1 MAAVYWAIKMKTAR
15 RISIMLNSFRLEYP
29 ILNLYR
35 ISICASEQL
44 NLQGPAMEPFENDLE
59 NEKYYAGLLHVNTVD
74 SMDDTAIEADMETAL
89 KEYDRVSADLGVFPK
104 SCRALVA
111 DPSQLT
117 RWIIGE
123 ERLHKL

>member
-1 MAAVYWAIKMKTAR
+1 
-15 RISIMLNSFRLEYP
+15 
-29 ILNLYR
+29 
-35 ISICASEQL
+35 
-44 NLQGPAMEPFENDLE
+44 MEPFENDLE
-59 NEKYYAGLLHVNTVD
+59 NEKYYAGLLHGNKVD
-74 SMDDTAIEADMETAL
+74 SMDDSAIEADMETAL

-123 ERLHKL
+123 ERLQKL